1 MGNLSRVLSKL
12 FNKRGLRMMWF
23 TASILIAIKPGNYT
37 GGSFEVYEDM
47 YLLEARVGWGYPWA
61 NS

>member
-1 MGNLSRVLSKL
+1 
-12 FNKRGLRMMWF
+12 MMWF